1 VSGSTSRPPTP
12 KVRSARD
19 RIVEAAGELIYRNG
33 ISETTL
39 ENVRAASS
47 TSGAEMSRHFHS
59 KQELVREVLV
69 ARRDEILAFHTEECF
84 GSFDTIEALSAW
96 AEACTA
102 SLESLDHI
110 GGCVYGSLVGEL
122 LPTPDA
128 PLQAIV
134 ANGYDAWISIFRSG
148 LSAMHD
154 RGRLREDA
162 DPLHLATV
170 LVCAYQGSALL
181 SQTIGTYGAMRI
193 ALEAAVA
200 YVDSFF
206 T

>member
-128 PLQAIV
+128 PLQALV
-134 ANGYDAWISIFRSG
+134 ANGY
-148 LSAMHD
+148 
-154 RGRLREDA
+154 DA